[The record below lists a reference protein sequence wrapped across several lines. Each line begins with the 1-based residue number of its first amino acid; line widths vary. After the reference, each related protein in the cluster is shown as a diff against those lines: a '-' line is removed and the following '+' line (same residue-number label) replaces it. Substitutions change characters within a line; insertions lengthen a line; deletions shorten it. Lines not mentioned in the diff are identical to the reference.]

1 MGGLVGPLIENSINF
16 FLFILNPSL
25 INVFIRIQEAIL
37 CLLFNLHWEFISQ
50 NGRRTFP
57 SRNNFYEQWVLFLWE
72 NTMHLCSKCILI
84 NMVASNTQKVLK
96 LSQKNLYK
104 WHIRHI
110 IIQSH
115 ELFVEQF
122 TMKFIFFL
130 KNSIKLINS
139 LIDSIS

>member
-1 MGGLVGPLIENSINF
+1 MGGWVGPLIENSINF

-72 NTMHLCSKCILI
+72 NIMHLCSKCILI

-96 LSQKNLYK
+96 SSQKNLYK

-110 IIQSH
+110 IIHHMNCLSNNLRWNLFFSLRTQS
-115 ELFVEQF
+115 
-122 TMKFIFFL
+122 
-130 KNSIKLINS
+130 N
-139 LIDSIS
+139 

>member
-1 MGGLVGPLIENSINF
+1 
-16 FLFILNPSL
+16 
-25 INVFIRIQEAIL
+25 
-37 CLLFNLHWEFISQ
+37 
-50 NGRRTFP
+50 
-57 SRNNFYEQWVLFLWE
+57 
-72 NTMHLCSKCILI
+72 MHLCSKCILI

-130 KNSIKLINS
+130 KNSIKFINS